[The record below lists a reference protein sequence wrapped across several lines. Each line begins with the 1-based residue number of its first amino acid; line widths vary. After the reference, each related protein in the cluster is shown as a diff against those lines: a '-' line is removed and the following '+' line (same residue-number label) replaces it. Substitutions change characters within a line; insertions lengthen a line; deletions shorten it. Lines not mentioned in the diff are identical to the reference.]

1 MGNTNGWHPWPTN
14 SCSDVFRVLVTAG
27 GEPSAFAAKTA
38 TSTIPHVFLTGLDPV
53 QQGLVAAYNRPG
65 GNSTG
70 ASGADPDDQFKRL
83 GLLRALLP
91 NGSRVAPPA
100 MRRRE
105 FIAGLGGAAAMPLAV
120 RAQQPKVAR
129 IGFLG
134 LVSPA
139 SHAPRLAMLRAG
151 LRDLGWIEG
160 KNLRI
165 EFRWAEGNYDR
176 LPDLAQEL
184 VRLNIDVLV
193 THGAAGALA
202 AKRATSTIP
211 IVITAVGDMLALG
224 LVASLSRPGGNITGL
239 SLFAAELTAKRLELV
254 KEAVPSLTKA
264 AVLLNPDNASTPNVL
279 QAIEATA
286 RLLNVAVQP
295 FEVRRSSD
303 FERVFAN
310 MADQQVGA
318 IVVHEDTVLNANVSA
333 LAVHAAAR
341 RLPLSGFP
349 ELVRAGGLIAYGID
363 FPATDYRA
371 AAFVDKILKGTSAAD
386 LPIERSTKFNVI
398 VNIQTAK
405 ALGITVPP
413 SLLARADEVIE

>member
-1 MGNTNGWHPWPTN
+1 
-14 SCSDVFRVLVTAG
+14 
-27 GEPSAFAAKTA
+27 
-38 TSTIPHVFLTGLDPV
+38 
-53 QQGLVAAYNRPG
+53 
-65 GNSTG
+65 
-70 ASGADPDDQFKRL
+70 
-83 GLLRALLP
+83 
-91 NGSRVAPPA
+91 
-100 MRRRE
+100 MRRRD
-105 FIAGLGGAAAMPLAV
+105 FIAAVGGAATLPLVA
-120 RAQQPKVAR
+120 RAQQAKVAR

-193 THGAAGALA
+193 THGAAGSLA

-239 SLFAAELTAKRLELV
+239 SLFVAELTAKRLELV

-279 QAIEATA
+279 REIEATA
-286 RLLNVAVQP
+286 RLLKVAVQP